1 MIEPTKSDPPSDQ
14 PRTTGV
20 RGPVFLLS
28 FIVIMGAVIVAVHLF
43 SSRHD
48 QWWLLGTIGWSAL
61 LAFWTYRL
69 VVEYRRP
76 AGDDRYMRET
86 TRWIGVASLVAFS
99 AVAAWFALHHLYGFS
114 IKP

>member
-1 MIEPTKSDPPSDQ
+1 MIEPTKSDPPGDQ
-14 PRTTGV
+14 PRATGV

-28 FIVIMGAVIVAVHLF
+28 FMVITGVVIVALHLF
-43 SSRHD
+43 LPRHD
-48 QWWLLGTIGWSAL
+48 QWWLLGTISWSVL

-86 TRWIGVASLVAFS
+86 TRWVGIASLVAFS
-99 AVAAWFALHHLYGFS
+99 AVGAWFALHHLYGFS

>member
-1 MIEPTKSDPPSDQ
+1 MPELTKSDPPNDQ
-14 PRTTGV
+14 PRTAAV
-20 RGPVFLLS
+20 RGSVFLS
-28 FIVIMGAVIVAVHLF
+28 AAVAIMAVLVLVLHLF
-43 SSRHD
+43 SPRHD

-86 TRWIGVASLVAFS
+86 TRWIGIAGLVAFS

-114 IKP
+114 IRP

>member
-14 PRTTGV
+14 PRATGV

-28 FIVIMGAVIVAVHLF
+28 FIVIIAVIVLVLQLF
-43 SSRHD
+43 SPRHD

-69 VVEYRRP
+69 VVECRRP

-86 TRWIGVASLVAFS
+86 TRWIGIAGLVTFS
-99 AVAAWFALHHLYGFS
+99 AAAAWFALHHLYGFS